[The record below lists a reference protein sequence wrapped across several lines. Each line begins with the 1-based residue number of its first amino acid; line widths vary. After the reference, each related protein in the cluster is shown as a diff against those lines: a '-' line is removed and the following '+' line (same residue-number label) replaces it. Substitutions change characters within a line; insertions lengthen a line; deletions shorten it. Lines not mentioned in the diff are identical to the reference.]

1 MQGDDPAAQ
10 RLGLKPSYF
19 MSRVFLVEVFEVG
32 KDLNAQV
39 MVTGWRV
46 PEFFW
51 KCENCLFPEGS
62 LSSGIHLVK
71 EVTVF

>member
-1 MQGDDPAAQ
+1 
-10 RLGLKPSYF
+10 

-32 KDLNAQV
+32 KDLKAQV
-39 MVTGWRV
+39 TVMGWRV
-46 PEFFW
+46 QEFFW

-62 LSSGIHLVK
+62 LSNGIHLVK